1 MERLQVVYAE
11 WAKGNFHAGLDLL
24 DPAVVFRAFDAFE
37 DEDLKCRGPEAIAD
51 FLRQFL
57 HQWDDLRIEAKEF
70 TPAGERVL
78 VECRQSAIG
87 KRSGAQVDMDI
98 FAIWTFREGRVTEI
112 RWLRNRGKALDA
124 AGLKE

>member
-1 MERLQVVYAE
+1 VSQQNVERLQVVYAE

-51 FLRQFL
+51 FL
-57 HQWDDLRIEAKEF
+57 
-70 TPAGERVL
+70 
-78 VECRQSAIG
+78 
-87 KRSGAQVDMDI
+87 
-98 FAIWTFREGRVTEI
+98 TFREGRVTEI

>member
-1 MERLQVVYAE
+1 VSQQNVERLQVVYAE

-24 DPAVVFRAFDAFE
+24 DPAVVFR
-37 DEDLKCRGPEAIAD
+37 
-51 FLRQFL
+51 
-57 HQWDDLRIEAKEF
+57 AKEF